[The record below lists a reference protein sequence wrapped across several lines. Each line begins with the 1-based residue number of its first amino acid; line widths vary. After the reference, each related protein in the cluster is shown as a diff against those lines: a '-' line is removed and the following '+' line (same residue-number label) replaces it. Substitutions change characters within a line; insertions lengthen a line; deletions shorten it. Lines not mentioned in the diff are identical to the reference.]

1 MKRKQ
6 LVAVGILSICL
17 LACGC
22 GNNTTITGQDTVIV
36 QESETQE
43 TREAEPQETEPQEA
57 ETQEA
62 ETQETET
69 QETTETVEETEN
81 YENYEELVSIPV
93 DGRDGSQ
100 EKPYQVGDEI
110 NFPQVCVFNNTELGG
125 VVYSSLTV
133 SVEEATSEYVKI
145 AFEFG
150 ADFTEYYPYVT
161 WRGLAGIIQT
171 QCCDESFEAT
181 GNVYNALN
189 ELNDQDEMMNL
200 DLNTTEMVLY
210 YQDSEQFKGCT
221 DDTTYIKLRCM
232 SRTPEGYSSDEEQ
245 FHVYVKVTE

>member
-1 MKRKQ
+1 MKRKV
-6 LVAVGILSICL
+6 LVTMLCL
-17 LACGC
+17 AISVSAIACGTE
-22 GNNTTITGQDTVIV
+22 NTAEQQEVIATE
-36 QESETQE
+36 QTMETQE
-43 TREAEPQETEPQEA
+43 V
-57 ETQEA
+57 
-62 ETQETET
+62 ETET
-69 QETTETVEETEN
+69 QEVETQETATQETADNVEEKEN
-81 YENYEELVSIPV
+81 YDDYEELESVPV
-93 DGRDGSQ
+93 DGRDGSK
-100 EKPYQVGDEI
+100 ENPYQVGDEI

-150 ADFTEYYPYVT
+150 ADFMEYYPYVT

-200 DLNTTEMVLY
+200 DFNTTEMVLY